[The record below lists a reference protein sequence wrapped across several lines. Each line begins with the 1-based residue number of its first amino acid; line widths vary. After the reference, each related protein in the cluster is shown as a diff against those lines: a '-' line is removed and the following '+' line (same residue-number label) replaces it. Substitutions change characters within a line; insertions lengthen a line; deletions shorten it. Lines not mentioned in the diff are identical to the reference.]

1 MMINSHLFLLPTQY
15 LWVGIG
21 CQKNT
26 SDDLIK
32 YALITTFK
40 SYNLSLETIAAIAT
54 IEKKETEK
62 AIITICQEY
71 HISLITFKAEK
82 LKQIKVLNPSQLVE
96 QKCGCYSVAEAS
108 ALAAVAE
115 FTNNLEIN
123 LISEKLLIVP
133 KQIIK
138 KKGQQGSVTL
148 AVANSKF

>member
-96 QKCGCYSVAEAS
+96 QKFGCYSVAEAS

-123 LISEKLLIVP
+123 LTPEKLLIVP